1 MSKAL
6 GASLILPLCAGT
18 FRVHFFPGVFEESL
32 VSELSDGR
40 NEPQAIQAAALT
52 SECGNT
58 SIFQPTEFGAHSQ
71 SQGLC
76 LKCSNTDAVGC
87 LPCKPWDRKNMSRD

>member
-58 SIFQPTEFGAHSQ
+58 SIFQPTEFGAQFTISR
-71 SQGLC
+71 SLLEM
-76 LKCSNTDAVGC
+76 LKHRCRRVPT
-87 LPCKPWDRKNMSRD
+87 L